1 MSETKRTHD
10 FWSGANAPAALR
22 GGARPAGESPRPT
35 AGLRLS
41 VIRRPYAGGITGAAC
56 SEGTSLGHP
65 GARDY
70 RNQL

>member
-1 MSETKRTHD
+1 TDD
-10 FWSGANAPAALR
+10 FWSGANDGAARAAARHAGDTLRPAA
-22 GGARPAGESPRPT
+22 GEC
-35 AGLRLS
+35 LS
-41 VIRRPYAGGITGAAC
+41 VIRRPYAGGITGAAF